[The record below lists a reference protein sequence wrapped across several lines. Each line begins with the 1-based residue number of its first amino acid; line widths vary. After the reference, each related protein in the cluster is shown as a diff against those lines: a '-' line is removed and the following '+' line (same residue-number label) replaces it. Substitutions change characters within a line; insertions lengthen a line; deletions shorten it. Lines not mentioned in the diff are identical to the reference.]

1 MSNTASTHHPQ
12 CVQNAHKI
20 SHETANAKGWSARA
34 EHRYAINSISTSPA
48 RTCTLAV
55 GASLRLLLLLDAVRR
70 FKRSGSLCASE
81 RKGEKRAATA
91 LSFRIDADDA
101 PLSMRVCALRG
112 EEADSSL
119 SPKTLCCYL
128 TIQRIFYVAYA
139 CTCLRLPLK

>member
-1 MSNTASTHHPQ
+1 MR
-12 CVQNAHKI
+12 
-20 SHETANAKGWSARA
+20 KGGVRA

-101 PLSMRVCALRG
+101 PLYARMCTERGGGRFLSLTRQRHCAV
-112 EEADSSL
+112 
-119 SPKTLCCYL
+119 
-128 TIQRIFYVAYA
+128 I
-139 CTCLRLPLK
+139 